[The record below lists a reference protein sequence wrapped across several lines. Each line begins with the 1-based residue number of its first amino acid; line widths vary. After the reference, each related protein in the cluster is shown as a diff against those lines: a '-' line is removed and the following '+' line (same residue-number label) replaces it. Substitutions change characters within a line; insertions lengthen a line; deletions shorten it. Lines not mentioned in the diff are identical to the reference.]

1 MEFDALKE
9 LVKTIT
15 RNKVKNI
22 EVLGN
27 SGEEGSMVESFYDA
41 IAKDKVLSDEEAAK
55 FLYGKNESPKSQA
68 YLRLKGRLERNLLNT
83 AFFVDVNQPM
93 FNERTKAYYNCYRDF
108 AASFIL
114 LGRGAQ
120 KSGVHVLEQV
130 LEQTIKYE
138 FTELTAEVA
147 NRLRREH
154 IWVTASTTLHER
166 YSRIHKEFEEK
177 RRLEML
183 ALDYYHNL
191 INYYI
196 VKRSPSEE
204 VYKYATKY
212 FDELLPLVEKADTC
226 QYYFHTAQ
234 IGIIKFLSIN
244 DCKEALRICNEL
256 LELLKNRSN
265 ANRGALVG
273 TSFQKIA
280 CLTQLRIFDG
290 QAEESVSYCLSLEEE
305 GTFNWFRTHELHLH
319 YCLFARQ
326 YEETLSI
333 FERSSQHP
341 KFESLSG
348 AVRDT
353 WQVYGGYLHLLAALG
368 KLELAKV
375 EAAVGTFRYARLS
388 NEIEVLDKDK
398 QGMNIPLIFL
408 PVIYNLVKGTF
419 DSSGISLEA
428 LEKYRKRYLD
438 NDMNR
443 RSAAFL
449 NMLMAFAKLDF
460 TTASAEKK
468 IKKELKILSKEQPQV
483 AGQTFAV
490 EIIPYEDLWAMMMG
504 EQTQKSRPN

>member
-27 SGEEGSMVESFYDA
+27 PGEESSMVESLYDA
-41 IAKDKVLSDEEAAK
+41 IAKEKVQSDEDAAK

-68 YLRLKGRLERNLLNT
+68 YLRMKGRLERNLLNT

-93 FNERTKAYYNCYRDF
+93 FNERAKASYNCYRDF
-108 AASFIL
+108 AAALIL
-114 LGRGAQ
+114 LGREATKAGID
-120 KSGVHVLEQV
+120 VLEHL

-138 FTELTAEVA
+138 FVELTADVA
-147 NRLRREH
+147 SRLRR
-154 IWVTASTTLHER
+154 VYARAVGSASMHER
-166 YSRIHKEFEEK
+166 YAKIHREYEEK

-183 ALDYYHNL
+183 ALEHFESL

-196 VKRSPSEE
+196 VRRSPNEE
-204 VYKYATKY
+204 IHQYATAY
-212 FDELLPLVEKADTC
+212 YEELYPLTPKADTC
-226 QYYFHTAQ
+226 QYHFHTAQ
-234 IGIIKFLSIN
+234 IGIIKYLSVN
-244 DCKEALRICNEL
+244 NCVDALKVCDEALDI
-256 LELLKNRSN
+256 LKERKNTNREY
-265 ANRGALVG
+265 LVSLSG
-273 TSFQKIA
+273 QKIV
-280 CLTQLRIFDG
+280 CLTQLRIFGNNEGD
-290 QAEESVSYCLSLEEE
+290 AAASYCLSLSEE
-305 GTFNWFRTHELHLH
+305 GSFNWFRVHELHLH
-319 YCLFARQ
+319 YCLFARR
-326 YEETLSI
+326 YDDALAL
-333 FERSSQHP
+333 FVKASQHP
-341 KFESLSG
+341 KFESLGG
-348 AVRDT
+348 AVRDN
-353 WQVYGGYLHLLAALG
+353 WQLYGGYLHLLAALG

-408 PVIYNLVKGTF
+408 PVIYHLVKGTF
-419 DSSGISLEA
+419 DTADISPES

-449 NMLMAFAKLDF
+449 NMLIAFAKRDYKS
-460 TTASAEKK
+460 ASAEKK
-468 IKKELKILSKEQPQV
+468 IKKELEVLAKEQPQV

-490 EIIPYEDLWAMMMG
+490 EIIPYEDLWEMMVG
-504 EQTQKSRPN
+504 

>member
-1 MEFDALKE
+1 MDFDALKD

-27 SGEEGSMVESFYDA
+27 PGEEGGMVEVLYDA
-41 IAKDKVLSDEEAAK
+41 IAKDKVQSDEEAATL
-55 FLYGKNESPKSQA
+55 LYGGKESSKSQA
-68 YLRLKGRLERNLLNT
+68 YLRMKGRLERNLLNT

-93 FNERTKAYYNCYRDF
+93 FNERAKASFNCYRDF
-108 AASFIL
+108 AAAIIL
-114 LGRGAQ
+114 LGREATKAGIDI
-120 KSGVHVLEQV
+120 LERL

-138 FTELTAEVA
+138 FVELTAEVSS
-147 NRLRREH
+147 RLRRSYARV
-154 IWVTASTTLHER
+154 IGSASMHER
-166 YSRIHKEFEEK
+166 YAKIHREYEEK

-183 ALDYYHNL
+183 ALEHFESL

-196 VKRSPSEE
+196 VRRSPNEE
-204 VYKYATKY
+204 IHQFATDY
-212 FDELLPLVEKADTC
+212 YEELQPLAAKADTC
-226 QYYFHTAQ
+226 QYYFYTAQ
-234 IGIIKFLSIN
+234 IGIIKHLSVN
-244 DCKEALRICNEL
+244 NCLEALNVCDEALI
-256 LELLKNRSN
+256 LLKERKNTNRESLV
-265 ANRGALVG
+265 ALAG
-273 TSFQKIA
+273 QKIA
-280 CLTQLRIFDG
+280 CLTQLRIFANNEGG
-290 QAEESVSYCLSLEEE
+290 QVATYCLSLAEE
-305 GTFNWFRTHELHLH
+305 GSFNWFRVHELHLH
-319 YCLFARQ
+319 YCLFARR
-326 YEETLSI
+326 YEEALTL
-333 FERSSQHP
+333 FEKASKHP

-348 AVRDT
+348 AVRDN
-353 WQVYGGYLHLLAALG
+353 WQLYGGYLHLLVALG
-368 KLELAKV
+368 KLDAAKV
-375 EAAVGTFRYARLS
+375 EATAGTFRYARL
-388 NEIEVLDKDK
+388 NNAIEVVAKDK

-468 IKKELKILSKEQPQV
+468 IKKELEILSKEQPQV

-490 EIIPYEDLWAMMMG
+490 EIIPYEDLWEMMVG
-504 EQTQKSRPN
+504 

>member
-27 SGEEGSMVESFYDA
+27 PGEEGSMVESLYDA
-41 IAKDKVLSDEEAAK
+41 IAKDKVQSDEDAVK

-93 FNERTKAYYNCYRDF
+93 FNERSKAWYNCYRDF
-108 AASFIL
+108 AAGYIL
-114 LGRGAQ
+114 IGREAW
-120 KSGVHVLEQV
+120 KAGVHVLEQV

-138 FTELTAEVA
+138 FVELTAEIA
-147 NRLRREH
+147 SRLRREYGRAEGS
-154 IWVTASTTLHER
+154 ASMHER
-166 YSRIHKEFEEK
+166 YSKIHREYEEK

-183 ALDYYHNL
+183 ALEHFESL

-196 VKRSPSEE
+196 VRRSPNEE
-204 VYKYATKY
+204 IHQFATTY
-212 FDELLPLVEKADTC
+212 YEELQPLTSKADTC
-226 QYYFHTAQ
+226 QYYFHTSQ
-234 IGIIKFLSIN
+234 IGIIKCLSIN
-244 DCKEALRICNEL
+244 NCVDALKICEETL
-256 LELLKNRSN
+256 DILSERKN
-265 ANRGALVG
+265 ANRQALVALAA
-273 TSFQKIA
+273 QQIA
-280 CLTQLRIFDG
+280 CLTQLRIFENKEGD
-290 QAEESVSYCLSLEEE
+290 AAANYCLSLSEE
-305 GTFNWFRTHELHLH
+305 GSFNWFRVLELHLH
-319 YCLFARQ
+319 YCLFARR
-326 YEETLSI
+326 YDDAMAL
-333 FERSSQHP
+333 FEKASQHP
-341 KFESLSG
+341 KFESLG
-348 AVRDT
+348 VAVRDN
-353 WQVYGGYLHLLAALG
+353 WQIYGGYLHLLAALG
-368 KLELAKV
+368 KIDLAKV

-408 PVIYNLVKGTF
+408 PVIYHLVKGTF
-419 DSSGISLEA
+419 DTADISPES

-449 NMLMAFAKLDF
+449 NMLIAFAKRDYKS
-460 TTASAEKK
+460 ASAEKK
-468 IKKELKILSKEQPQV
+468 IKKELELLAKEQPQV

-490 EIIPYEDLWAMMMG
+490 EIIPYEDLWEMMV
-504 EQTQKSRPN
+504 R

>member
-27 SGEEGSMVESFYDA
+27 PGEEGSMVESLYDA
-41 IAKDKVLSDEEAAK
+41 IAKDKVQSDEDAAR

-93 FNERTKAYYNCYRDF
+93 FNDRAKASYNCYRDF
-108 AASFIL
+108 AAALIL
-114 LGRGAQ
+114 IGREAT
-120 KSGVHVLEQV
+120 KSGIDVLEHL

-138 FTELTAEVA
+138 FVELTTDIAS
-147 NRLRREH
+147 RLRRAYARGGS
-154 IWVTASTTLHER
+154 VSMRER
-166 YSRIHKEFEEK
+166 YSIIHREYEEK
-177 RRLEML
+177 RRLEMM
-183 ALDYYHNL
+183 ALEHYENL
-191 INYYI
+191 VNYYI
-196 VKRSPSEE
+196 VRRSPNEE
-204 VYKYATKY
+204 IHRLATIY
-212 FDELLPLVEKADTC
+212 YDELNPLTTEADTC

-234 IGIIKFLSIN
+234 IGIIKHLSVNNCRDALSVCDEALSIL
-244 DCKEALRICNEL
+244 KER
-256 LELLKNRSN
+256 KN
-265 ANRGALVG
+265 ANRDTLIAMSG
-273 TSFQKIA
+273 QKIA
-280 CLTQLRIFDG
+280 CLTQMRIFKNNEGDS
-290 QAEESVSYCLSLEEE
+290 AAAYCLSLSEE
-305 GTFNWFRTHELHLH
+305 GSFNWFRVHELYLH
-319 YCLFARQ
+319 YCLFARR
-326 YEETLSI
+326 YDDAMAL
-333 FERSSQHP
+333 FEKAAQHH
-341 KFESLSG
+341 KFESLGG
-348 AVRDT
+348 AVRDN
-353 WQVYGGYLHLLAALG
+353 WQIYGGYLHLLAALG

-408 PVIYNLVKGTF
+408 PVIYHLVKGTF
-419 DSSGISLEA
+419 DTADISPES

-449 NMLMAFAKLDF
+449 NMLIAFAKRDYKS
-460 TTASAEKK
+460 ASAEKK
-468 IKKELKILSKEQPQV
+468 IKKELEVLAREQPQV

-490 EIIPYEDLWAMMMG
+490 EIIPYEDLWEMMVG
-504 EQTQKSRPN
+504 

>member
-27 SGEEGSMVESFYDA
+27 PGEEGSMVEALYDA
-41 IAKDKVLSDEEAAK
+41 ISKDKVQSDDEAAK
-55 FLYGKNESPKSQA
+55 LLYGKTETLKSQA

-93 FNERTKAYYNCYRDF
+93 FNDRAKALYNCYRDF
-108 AASFIL
+108 AASNIL
-114 LGRGAQ
+114 LLREA
-120 KSGVHVLEQV
+120 KKAGVDILEHL
-130 LEQTIKYE
+130 LEQTMKYE
-138 FTELTAEVA
+138 FIELTTEIAS
-147 NRLRREH
+147 RLRSEYGRM
-154 IWVTASTTLHER
+154 IGSATMHER
-166 YSRIHKEFEEK
+166 YAKIHREYEEK

-183 ALDYYHNL
+183 ALEHFESL

-196 VKRSPSEE
+196 VRRSPNEE
-204 VYKYATKY
+204 IHKFATAY
-212 FDELLPLVEKADTC
+212 YDELNPIAAKVDTC
-226 QYYFHTAQ
+226 QYHFLTAQ

-244 DCKEALRICNEL
+244 DCESALSICNENIS
-256 LELLKNRSN
+256 LLKGRSN
-265 ANRGALVG
+265 AYRGSLVT

-280 CLTQLRIFDG
+280 CLIQLRIFDG
-290 QAEESVSYCLSLEEE
+290 QAEESIAYCFSLLEEE
-305 GTFNWFRTHELHLH
+305 GTFNWFRIHELHLH
-319 YCLFARQ
+319 YCLFANQ
-326 YEETLSI
+326 FDKALSI
-333 FERSSQHP
+333 YKVASQHS
-341 KFESLSG
+341 KFDSLGG
-348 AVRDT
+348 AVRDN

-368 KLELAKV
+368 RLELAEV
-375 EAAVGTFRYARLS
+375 NEIVGTFRYARLS

-408 PVIYNLVKGTF
+408 PVIYHLVKGTF
-419 DSSGISLEA
+419 DSADISPES

-449 NMLMAFAKLDF
+449 NMLIAFAKRDYKS
-460 TTASAEKK
+460 ASAEKK
-468 IKKELKILSKEQPQV
+468 IKKELKVLAKEQPQV

-490 EIIPYEDLWAMMMG
+490 EIIPYENLWEMMVG
-504 EQTQKSRPN
+504 